1 MHRRLSVLRPE
12 PEVRQPE
19 RDARQG
25 RGPGPPAEN
34 GGSID
39 VRELTE
45 AELELVDARLPL
57 HRLDNAQTYLVA
69 WDGDKPVGHAHISW
83 ESTRLGTP
91 EIQDVFVPEELRGR
105 GIGTELSRAAEQL
118 AHERGYDQISISA
131 SVTNEGALRLY
142 RRLGYRDAGL
152 KPQRVAGTIL
162 IRGKPVEVN
171 DTLIYLVKEVA
182 VDSSGSRS
190 SYLRE
195 RRKEE
200 T

>member
-1 MHRRLSVLRPE
+1 
-12 PEVRQPE
+12 VRQPE

-25 RGPGPPAEN
+25 RGPDPAPQN

-39 VRELTE
+39 VRELSA

-57 HRLDNAQTYLVA
+57 HRLDSAQTYLVA
-69 WDGDKPVGHAHISW
+69 WDGDEPVGHAHICW
-83 ESTRLGTP
+83 APTKLGAP

-105 GIGTELSRAAEQL
+105 GIGTKLSRAAEQL
-118 AHERGYDQISISA
+118 AHERGYDRISISA
-131 SVTNEGALRLY
+131 SMTNEGALRLY

-162 IRGKPVEVN
+162 IRGKPVEVD
-171 DTLIYLVKEVA
+171 DTLIYLVKEIA
-182 VDSSGSRS
+182 VDSGGSRS

>member
-1 MHRRLSVLRPE
+1 M
-12 PEVRQPE
+12 RQPQ

-25 RGPGPPAEN
+25 RGSDPPAQN
-34 GGSID
+34 GGGID

-45 AELELVDARLPL
+45 AELDVVDSRLPL
-57 HRLDNAQTYLVA
+57 HRLDSAKTYLVA
-69 WDGDKPVGHAHISW
+69 WNGNEPVGHAHISW
-83 ESTRLGTP
+83 ESTKLGTP

-105 GIGTELSRAAEQL
+105 GIGTKLSQAAEAL
-118 AHERGYDQISISA
+118 AQERGYSSISISA

-152 KPQRVAGTIL
+152 EPQRVAGTIL
-162 IRGKPVEVN
+162 IRGEPVEVD

-190 SYLRE
+190 SDLRQ
-195 RRKEE
+195 RRKEG